1 MYFTVSSFYNSKE
14 AILLHKDQPIGTGI
28 YLTSVDGKLSTLL
41 MAAINIVIIIQKG
54 MAVWP
59 SLCTSQKIHLRW
71 TFLNLLSPIRPQEGR
86 KKTTF
91 QNCKY
96 VSLSQLYNCLFCI
109 ANRRMMYFY
118 GRRQRWHVTNPLEG
132 FAMANCHRS
141 IQKSPC
147 QKNEQQN
154 QTPSININMQVTVAI
169 TTYHLP
175 S

>member
-1 MYFTVSSFYNSKE
+1 MHTHILTQDKHAFCCSRLMTQVPVQLVPTKVFHLGMSLTAHELHVYFTVSSFYNSKE

-41 MAAINIVIIIQKG
+41 MAAINIVIIIQKC

-118 GRRQRWHVTNPLEG
+118 GRRQR
-132 FAMANCHRS
+132 
-141 IQKSPC
+141 
-147 QKNEQQN
+147 
-154 QTPSININMQVTVAI
+154 
-169 TTYHLP
+169 
-175 S
+175 